1 MNQTIRI
8 LGIDPALRNTGLAIA
23 DYDLK
28 TGELNVTNVEIAQT
42 ESGKDG
48 KVVRKSS
55 DDLSRARSIVKEI
68 NRAIFVYKPTLAM
81 AEVPGGCQNAR
92 GAFSNGVC
100 CGFLACLSLPLIEV
114 SPMEVKLASVGV
126 KNASKDQM
134 IQWAV
139 AKWPNA
145 GWFTRKLKGQV
156 VVTKDN
162 EHVADACAAI
172 AAGLLTAQ
180 FAQAISLMQ
189 SMRASSDSRFILA
202 A

>member
-23 DYDLK
+23 DYDIL
-28 TGELNVTNVEIAQT
+28 TGELNVTKVEIAQT
-42 ESGKDG
+42 EGGKDG

-55 DDLSRARSIVKEI
+55 DDLSRARTLVAEI
-68 NRAIFVYKPTLAM
+68 NRVIAVHRPSLAV

-126 KNASKDQM
+126 KTASKDQM

-145 GWFTRKLKGQV
+145 GWFTRKLKGEIV
-156 VVTKDN
+156 MTKDN

-180 FAQAISLMQ
+180 FAQAISVMQ
-189 SMRASSDSRFILA
+189 AMQGSYRESMLA